1 MAGSHHRSLRPG
13 HHATT
18 AIIKLV
24 VLAAFLLPAAG
35 DLAGWP
41 PFAVGLSGVAVGVS
55 ALVWAGLARIGAWHR
70 TETRRHASGR

>member
-1 MAGSHHRSLRPG
+1 
-13 HHATT
+13 
-18 AIIKLV
+18 
-24 VLAAFLLPAAG
+24 LLPAAG